1 MWFSEGKG
9 ACGYDFLCK
18 TLIEKTLEHE
28 ETVYITFVNLKKA
41 YDSVPCEALWKAL
54 EKYGYPPNMI
64 RLIRSFHDGL
74 KINGELLEEEISVIN
89 GLHNDT
95 NSF

>member
-54 EKYGYPPNMI
+54 EKY
-64 RLIRSFHDGL
+64 
-74 KINGELLEEEISVIN
+74 
-89 GLHNDT
+89 
-95 NSF
+95 